1 MMILFRAPP
10 KWLILIGVGLL
21 IVAGCRKNEVRPG
34 DPAPTPLPNPGVT
47 LIVDGQTREFHTQ
60 AETVHQLLAE
70 AGVALGDLDRVTPPE
85 YTPLSPGM
93 TVKVVRVRHE
103 VEQGEVI
110 VIPFERQYVQDT
122 SVPAGESR
130 ILAPGQNG
138 QEQIIYRVVY
148 EDQVE
153 VERVVVRRVVLQ
165 EAQPETVL
173 VGAREAF
180 APTPITGTMVYV
192 SGNTDVGFNAWG
204 MRGSSSAQR
213 RLTADGA
220 LDTRVFALSPDGARL
235 MFTRRTSET
244 LANDQLNSLWVI
256 DAIDEDAEPVP
267 LGVND
272 VLWADWSPDGASV
285 AFSTG
290 KSTVGAPGWQALN
303 DLWLAQLNQQL
314 YTDGRR
320 RNNLV
325 GRRRLVQPSASGA
338 YAWWGTR
345 YVWSP
350 DGRSI
355 AYAQADS
362 IGYVRVQDGK
372 HTELTRFAPL
382 RTYSQWVWVPPL
394 SWSPDGRFVVSV
406 IHGPPITGESPE
418 DSAVFD
424 IWVFDT
430 QRPLQLKQVSQ
441 AGMWATPTWS
451 PAYSGPTTPYLDSQ
465 VAYARARSPAES
477 VSSAYDL
484 YVMDR
489 DGSNRRRIFPLPD
502 AVGIRSPQVAWGP
515 SGQQLITVY
524 QNNLVL
530 IDLTQGTFRSL
541 TVDSS
546 VQLFDW
552 TR

>member
-10 KWLILIGVGLL
+10 KLLILIGVGLL
-21 IVAGCRKNEVRPG
+21 IVTGCRKNEYRQG

-47 LIVDGQTREFHTQ
+47 LIVDGQTHEFHTQ
-60 AETVHQLLAE
+60 AETVRQLLTE
-70 AGVALGDLDRVTPPE
+70 AGVTLGDMDRVTPPE

-110 VIPFERQYVQDT
+110 IIPFERQYVQDT

-180 APTPITGTMVYV
+180 APTPITGTIAYL
-192 SGNTDVGFNAWG
+192 SGNTDVGFNAWL

-213 RLTADGA
+213 RLTADGT
-220 LDTRVFALSPDGARL
+220 LDTRVFALSPDGAHL
-235 MFTRRTSET
+235 LFTRRTSET

-256 DAIDEDAEPVP
+256 DAIEEDAEPIP

-272 VLWADWSPDGASV
+272 ILWADWSPDGASI

-314 YTDGRR
+314 YTDGRS

-325 GRRRLVQPSASGA
+325 GRRRLVEPSASGA
-338 YAWWGTR
+338 YAWWGSR

-350 DGRSI
+350 DGRYI

-362 IGYVRVQDGK
+362 IGYVRLQDGK
-372 HTELTRFAPL
+372 QTELTRFAPL
-382 RTYSQWVWVPPL
+382 RTYSQWVWVPQL

-418 DSAVFD
+418 DSSVFD
-424 IWVFDT
+424 IWVFDIS
-430 QRPLQLKQVSQ
+430 RPLQLKQVSQ
-441 AGMWATPTWS
+441 AGMWATPVWS
-451 PAYSGPTTPYLDSQ
+451 PAYAGLTAPYLDSQ
-465 VAYARARSPAES
+465 IVYARARSPAES

-489 DGSNRRRIFPLPD
+489 DGSNRQRIFPLPD

-515 SGQQLITVY
+515 NGQQLITIY

-530 IDLTQGTFRSL
+530 IDLMQGTFRSL
-541 TVDSS
+541 TVDNS